1 MRNLI
6 TLTND
11 QACAH
16 NYIEVLWNGNAE
28 LDLDLFAIL
37 LDKDDKLI
45 SDGDFVF
52 YNSDNRTA
60 PFDPEKWHS
69 RSCWRNRTLP
79 MSVDGSVTVIGEP
92 LDEDNENYWGER
104 MFIDLFKTRPEIH
117 KILFFLA
124 VYDHT
129 DSKSLRDVKS
139 IKVRLK

>member
-60 PFDPEKWHS
+60 PFDPEKWNS